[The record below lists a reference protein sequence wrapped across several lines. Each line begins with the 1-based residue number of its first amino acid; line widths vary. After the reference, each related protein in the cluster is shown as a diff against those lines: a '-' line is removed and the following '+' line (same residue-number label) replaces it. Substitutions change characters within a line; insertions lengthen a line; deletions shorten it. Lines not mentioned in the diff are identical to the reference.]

1 MALSMK
7 LYFHTLSG
15 CEKDGVHL
23 PGTSYFV
30 CGTSASSCLVVQRT
44 SKHLGHNSSAHFS
57 GQGIL
62 SVLVQRTSR
71 VKSWTGKREDS
82 LAHWTSASHLSAE
95 IKDGGRRRRRGRDR
109 EETQTQRQRQRQTG
123 RQGQTD
129 KQRQTDRHRQA
140 KTGRGREANRQADRD
155 RDRAHIAERI
165 WTFIFE

>member
-44 SKHLGHNSSAHFS
+44 SKRLGHNSSAHFS

-95 IKDGGRRRRRGRDR
+95 IKDGGRRRGRDR
-109 EETQTQRQRQRQTG
+109 EETQTQRQRQTG

-129 KQRQTDRHRQA
+129 RQTNTDRQTQTGKDRQKQRGKQTSRQ
-140 KTGRGREANRQADRD
+140 RQRQST
-155 RDRAHIAERI
+155 HC
-165 WTFIFE
+165 

>member
-109 EETQTQRQRQRQTG
+109 EETQTQRQRQTGRQTG
-123 RQGQTD
+123 TDRQTNTDRQTQTGKDRQRQTD
-129 KQRQTDRHRQA
+129 KQT
-140 KTGRGREANRQADRD
+140 
-155 RDRAHIAERI
+155 
-165 WTFIFE
+165 